1 MKNFLRSLLK
11 NWKTSVIGI
20 VAVASAIISTWLPQY
35 ADELNKVIGI
45 LTGLGLLAAKDSN
58 KTGV

>member
-1 MKNFLRSLLK
+1 MKNFFRSLLK

-20 VAVASAIISTWLPQY
+20 VAIASAIISTWLPQY

>member
-1 MKNFLRSLLK
+1 MKTFFRSLLK
-11 NWKTSVIGI
+11 NWKTSVVGL
-20 VAVASAIISTWLPQY
+20 VAIASAIISTWLPQY

-45 LTGLGLLAAKDSN
+45 LTGLGLLAAKDAN

>member
-45 LTGLGLLAAKDSN
+45 LTGLGLLAAKDAN

>member
-11 NWKTSVIGI
+11 NWKTSVVGI
-20 VAVASAIISTWLPQY
+20 VAIASAIISTWLPQY

-45 LTGLGLLAAKDSN
+45 LTGLGLLAAKDAN